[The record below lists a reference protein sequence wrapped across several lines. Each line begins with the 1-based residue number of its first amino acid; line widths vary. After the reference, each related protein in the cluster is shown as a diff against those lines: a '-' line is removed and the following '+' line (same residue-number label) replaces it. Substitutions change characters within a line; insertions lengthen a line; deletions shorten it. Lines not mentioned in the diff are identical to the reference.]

1 MASRTAPDPARR
13 SERARAAVLTAAA
26 ELVAEVGYGGTSI
39 EAIAAR
45 AGVGKQTIYRWW
57 PSKGAVVFDA
67 FLAASEHEGSL
78 ALPDTGDLAADLRAV
93 LRPTSDELA
102 DPGADRTFRALLA
115 EILND
120 PALHAEYRTRLLDP
134 LLEATRDRLR
144 KAREAGQLAPG
155 TDLDLAIEL
164 FYGPLNYRWQFRLG
178 PLTHEHADRLVD
190 AALRALAPPAADG
203 GSGA

>member
-1 MASRTAPDPARR
+1 MTSRTAPDPARR

-26 ELVAEVGYGGTSI
+26 ELVAEVGYGGTTV

-67 FLAASEHEGSL
+67 FLAASEHEGGL

-120 PALHAEYRTRLLDP
+120 PALHAEYRARLLDP

-144 KAREAGQLAPG
+144 KAREAGQLAPDA
-155 TDLDLAIEL
+155 DLDLAIEL

-190 AALRALAPPAADG
+190 AALRALNPPAAGG

>member
-1 MASRTAPDPARR
+1 MTSRTAPDPARR
-13 SERARAAVLTAAA
+13 SERARAAVLAAA
-26 ELVAEVGYGGTSI
+26 VELVAEVGYAKVTV

-67 FLAASEHEGSL
+67 FLAANEHEGSL

-93 LRPTSDELA
+93 LRPTSDEFA
-102 DPGADRTFRALLA
+102 DPGADRTYRAIIA
-115 EILND
+115 EIIND
-120 PALHAEYRTRLLDP
+120 PALYTEYRTRLLDP
-134 LLEATRDRLR
+134 LLEVTRDRLR
-144 KAREAGQLAPG
+144 SAREAGQIAPD

-164 FYGPLNYRWQFRLG
+164 VYGPLQYRWQYRLG

-190 AALRALAPPAADG
+190 AALRALNPPAVTG

>member
-1 MASRTAPDPARR
+1 MATRSAPDPARR
-13 SERARAAVLTAAA
+13 SERARAAVLAAA
-26 ELVAEVGYGGTSI
+26 TELVAEVGYGKLTI

-67 FLAASEHEGSL
+67 FLAANESGGGL

-102 DPGADRTFRALLA
+102 DPAADLTYRAITA

-120 PALHAEYRTRLLDP
+120 PALRAEYRTRLLDP
-134 LLEATRDRLR
+134 LLAVTRDRLAS
-144 KAREAGQLAPG
+144 ARDAGQIAPD
-155 TDLDLAIEL
+155 TDLDLAVEL
-164 FYGPLNYRWQFRLG
+164 VYGPIHYRWLHQLG

-190 AALRALAPPAADG
+190 AALHALNPPATNDR
-203 GSGA
+203 SGR

>member
-13 SERARAAVLTAAA
+13 SERSRAAVLTAAT
-26 ELVAEVGYGGTSI
+26 ELVAEVGYGGVTI

-78 ALPDTGDLAADLRAV
+78 ALPDTGDLAADLRTV
-93 LRPTSDELA
+93 LRASSDELA
-102 DPGADRTFRALLA
+102 DPATDRTFRALAA

-134 LLEATRDRLR
+134 LLEITRDRLR
-144 KAREAGQLAPG
+144 SAREAGQIAPDA
-155 TDLDLAIEL
+155 DLDLAVEL
-164 FYGPLNYRWQFRLG
+164 LYGPLSYRWQYRLG
-178 PLTHEHADRLVD
+178 PLSHDHADRLVA
-190 AALRALAPPAADG
+190 AALLALNPPAASG
-203 GSGA
+203 GSGS

>member
-26 ELVAEVGYGGTSI
+26 ELVAEVGYGKLTI

-67 FLAASEHEGSL
+67 FLAVNQHEGGL

-93 LRPTSDELA
+93 LRPTSDELT
-102 DPGADRTFRALLA
+102 DPRADRTYRAIIA
-115 EILND
+115 ELLND
-120 PALHAEYRTRLLDP
+120 PVLHSEYRTRLLDP
-134 LLEATRDRLR
+134 LLEVTRDRLR
-144 KAREAGQLAPG
+144 AAREAGQLAPDA
-155 TDLDLAIEL
+155 DLDLAVEL
-164 FYGPLNYRWQFRLG
+164 VYGPLYYRWQYRLG

-190 AALRALAPPAADG
+190 AALRALNHPAA
-203 GSGA
+203 SGASDA

>member
-13 SERARAAVLTAAA
+13 SERARAAVLTAAT
-26 ELVAEVGYGGTSI
+26 ELVAEVGYGKLTI

-67 FLAASEHEGSL
+67 FLAAGEHEGSL

-102 DPGADRTFRALLA
+102 DPGADRTYRALLA

-134 LLEATRDRLR
+134 LLEVTRDRLR
-144 KAREAGQLAPG
+144 RAREAGQIAPDA
-155 TDLDLAIEL
+155 DLDLAVEL

-178 PLTHEHADRLVD
+178 PLTHEHADLLVD
-190 AALRALAPPAADG
+190 AALRALNPPAADG
-203 GSGA
+203 GRGA

>member
-1 MASRTAPDPARR
+1 MTSRTAPDPARR
-13 SERARAAVLTAAA
+13 SERARAAVLGAAI
-26 ELVAEVGYGGTSI
+26 ELVAEVGYGKVTI

-67 FLAASEHEGSL
+67 FLSVNESEGSL
-78 ALPDTGDLAADLRAV
+78 ALPDTGDLAADLRTV

-102 DPGADRTFRALLA
+102 EPGADRTYRAIIA

-120 PALHAEYRTRLLDP
+120 PALYAEYRTRLLEP
-134 LLEATRDRLR
+134 LLEVTRDRLR
-144 KAREAGQLAPG
+144 SAREAGQIAPD
-155 TDLDLAIEL
+155 TDLDLALEL
-164 FYGPLNYRWQFRLG
+164 VYGPLHYRWQYRLG

-190 AALRALAPPAADG
+190 AALRALNPPAAGG